1 MLPKR
6 IRGALLAFL
15 AMVTSAYAAHVHA
28 EESARCSG
36 GITRANVVACA
47 LRASPAIAG
56 EQRGL
61 AALEGRRTSASLVLP
76 SNPTLAVNVGRR
88 SSPIEGTGIDWNA
101 TLSQEIEI
109 AGQRGARLAVV
120 GAERDAQRA
129 RVAMTERDVAA
140 GALAAYF
147 DAIASAEEKR
157 VADRLVELAGA
168 LTRLAQGRVE
178 QGLASEVEADVA
190 QAAAT
195 RLALAQITAQRHVA
209 IANVALATALGRDVT
224 KPIAV
229 EGSLDPLAASNMD
242 SESLVRLSIAQ
253 RPELAMSEAER
264 RAQERRS
271 DIYRRSRVP
280 NVTLSVFVQND
291 RINDRVLG
299 VGVAVPIPLPA
310 PVGRTYAGAIAES
323 EALAE
328 RAAAETERL
337 RRAVRL
343 DVLTAFENVASRK
356 REVLLFPPERVRRAE
371 EGLAAIA
378 RELDAHRLAVRDALL
393 MQQGLVEFLQSS
405 VEARRQLCLAS
416 IELARV
422 SGVALDRGAP

>member
-1 MLPKR
+1 MFPKP
-6 IRGALLAFL
+6 IRGTLLALLAI
-15 AMVTSAYAAHVHA
+15 VTSAYAARVHA
-28 EESARCSG
+28 EESSACGG

-47 LRASPAIAG
+47 LRASPAIVG

-61 AALEGRRTSASLVLP
+61 AAVEGRRTSASLVLP

-88 SSPIEGTGIDWNA
+88 TSPIEGIGIDWNA
-101 TLSQEIEI
+101 TLSQEVEI
-109 AGQRGARLAVV
+109 AGQRGARLGVV

-129 RVAMTERDVAA
+129 RIAITERDVAA
-140 GALAAYF
+140 AALAAYF
-147 DAIASAEEKR
+147 DAIASMEEKR
-157 VADRLVELAGA
+157 VADRLVELGSA

-195 RLALAQITAQRHVA
+195 RLALAQITAQRHIAV
-209 IANVALATALGRDVT
+209 ANVALATALGRDVT

-229 EGSLDPLAASNMD
+229 EGTLEPLGASNMD
-242 SESLVRLSIAQ
+242 AESLVRLSLSQ

-264 RAQERRS
+264 RAQERRG
-271 DIYRRSRVP
+271 DVYRRSRVP
-280 NVTLSVFVQND
+280 NVTFSVFVQND

-310 PVGRTYAGAIAES
+310 PVGHTYAGAIAES
-323 EALAE
+323 EALAD

-356 REVLLFPPERVRRAE
+356 REVLLFPPERLRRAE
-371 EGLAAIA
+371 DALAAIA

-393 MQQGLVEFLQSS
+393 TQQGLVEFLQSG

-422 SGVALDRGAP
+422 AGVALDRGAP